1 MRAFARRGLA
11 DLGGLRMSAPAAQ
24 SEPLR
29 LYGFWRSLATFRVR
43 IALNIKQIAH
53 QEIMIDLIAGD
64 QNEQDFRLIN
74 PMQAVPALFDNEQSA
89 LTQSIAIM
97 EYLDETRPQP
107 PLLPTDARGRAQVR
121 ALALIAAADSHPLVT
136 PRVRTYLGET
146 LKVSAEQQTEWCR
159 HWMATGLEAV
169 EHHLSHAQ
177 SSGLYCHGDSVTMA
191 DICVVSS
198 AVGLRFFGGDL
209 DETPR
214 VARIVAACL
223 EQDAFA
229 KAHPLRQPG
238 APAS

>member
-1 MRAFARRGLA
+1 
-11 DLGGLRMSAPAAQ
+11 MSAPAA
-24 SEPLR
+24 EPLR
-29 LYGFWRSLATFRVR
+29 LFGFWRSLATFRVR
-43 IALNIKQIAH
+43 IALNIKNIAY
-53 QEIMIDLIAGD
+53 QETTIDLIAGD
-64 QNEQDFRLIN
+64 QNEWDYRAIN
-74 PMQAVPALFDNEQSA
+74 PMQAVPALFENEQSA

-107 PLLPTDARGRAQVR
+107 PLLPADARGRAQVR

-136 PRVRTYLGET
+136 PRVRAYLGDT
-146 LKVSAEQQTEWCR
+146 LKVTAEQQTEWCR

-169 EHHLSHAQ
+169 EHHLSHTK
-177 SSGLYCHGDSVTMA
+177 SSGRYCHGDSVTMA

-209 DETPR
+209 DETPL
-214 VARIVAACL
+214 VSRIVAACL

-238 APAS
+238 APNQ